1 MNMYIDANTIIMAA
15 SLLGA
20 VAVLLGGLFSAY
32 KWYLKQNKQDEDIAK
47 IKEEQCLLTYGIL
60 ACLDGLEQLGCNHKV
75 TEAKGKFDKYINK
88 KAHEQDE

>member
-1 MNMYIDANTIIMAA
+1 MYITADTIIMAA

-20 VAVLLGGLFSAY
+20 AVALLGGLFAVY
-32 KWYLKQNKQDEDIAK
+32 RWYLKQNKQDEDIAK

-75 TEAKGKFDKYINK
+75 TEAKDKFDKYINK
-88 KAHEQDE
+88 KAHEQEG